1 MKNIMRLTRRILLA
15 ASTMSLLVVSG
26 LSQAQTGDQVREKL
40 SSIGISVGDITT
52 SDMNGLLEVRTNQGV
67 LFATPDGEYFI
78 AGTLYQ
84 LDESGKVTN
93 VLAARQA
100 PINARAIAEL
110 RDEVIEYKADNEK
123 YVVTIFTDITC
134 GYCVKLHS
142 QMADYNKLGITVR
155 YLAYPRQG
163 DNGPVAKQMAEIWCA
178 DDPKLALDDAKLKQK
193 SLNIDGE
200 KCEPMISKHYTLG
213 QRLGVSGTPAVFLP
227 DGSMVGG
234 YLPPEAL
241 LERLENL

>member
-1 MKNIMRLTRRILLA
+1 MRTAMRKAGQSWLMILSLSLLA
-15 ASTMSLLVVSG
+15 VSG
-26 LSQAQTGDQVREKL
+26 LSWAQPGDQVRDKL
-40 SSIGISVGDITT
+40 LSIGINVGDITP
-52 SDMNGLLEVRTNQGV
+52 SDMEGLLEVRTNQGV

-84 LDESGKVTN
+84 LDKEGKVTN

-100 PINARAIAEL
+100 PINAKAIAEL
-110 RDEVIEYKADNEK
+110 KDEVIEYKAADEK
-123 YVVTIFTDITC
+123 YVVTIFTDTTC

-142 QMADYNKLGITVR
+142 QMADYNNLGITVR
-155 YLAYPRQG
+155 YLAFPRQG

-178 DDPKLALDDAKLKQK
+178 DDPKQALDDAKLKQK
-193 SLNIDGE
+193 SLQVDGE
-200 KCEPMISKHYTLG
+200 KCLPMISKHYNLG